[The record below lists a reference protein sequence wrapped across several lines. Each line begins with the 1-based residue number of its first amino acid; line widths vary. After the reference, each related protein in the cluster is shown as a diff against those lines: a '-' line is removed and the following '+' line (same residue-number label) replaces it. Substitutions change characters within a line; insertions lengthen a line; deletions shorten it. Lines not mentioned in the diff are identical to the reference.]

1 MALIYVYVVIKKTG
15 KPSKFWK
22 KKHLTYKTKNSCIPK
37 FLRNSFLLIHQGKNF
52 VKRQVYPY
60 MIGHKIGEFCLTKK
74 PFFYPPKKKKKR

>member
-1 MALIYVYVVIKKTG
+1 MALIYTYLVSKKTG
-15 KPSKFWK
+15 KPSQYWK
-22 KKHLTYKTKNSCIPK
+22 KKELTYRTKNFCIPK
-37 FLRNSFLLIHQGKNF
+37 FLRNSFIFIHQGKHY